1 MQEKKGIFKSE
12 DNFFI
17 NNEIGLVSKDGSL
30 INSNN
35 DTFKNNQ
42 IDIAS
47 FIKKVFYA
55 SPEIL
60 LENTSI
66 TTYLIEYGS
75 NIKGVDSVQYSSNV
89 EEKLYGNLYGRA
101 SD

>member
-1 MQEKKGIFKSE
+1 MQEKEIFKSE

-55 SPEIL
+55 SP
-60 LENTSI
+60 
-66 TTYLIEYGS
+66 
-75 NIKGVDSVQYSSNV
+75 KFC
-89 EEKLYGNLYGRA
+89 
-101 SD
+101 